1 MKVTDEDLRR
11 ALLRAGSPTERS
23 RCPSSEALAR
33 AAAAAPEGA
42 GEAIVEHLAQ
52 CAECTQEFLLAAS
65 LKPWAE
71 EAAAQLAPSVA
82 PAAAVPHRSR
92 PLVVGLAAALAAAFM
107 GVGGWSLWLRQ
118 QNVEIAGQLAE
129 TQKQLR
135 SQAMAA
141 ARPVAGVRLVDLFP
155 RDPARGAGTAATE
168 LRVPPSVRLVV
179 LILNVRQA
187 GDLSDSADL
196 VRDPDS
202 RRIWEGPLMR
212 GAEPL
217 TLAVPSDLLPEG
229 RYTVRLHRKRSGGIE
244 SVEEYAFTV
253 APPGGAEKP

>member
-11 ALLRAGSPTERS
+11 ALLRAGSQAERS

-71 EAAAQLAPSVA
+71 EAAAQLAPSA
-82 PAAAVPHRSR
+82 QKAAALPPRRR
-92 PLVVGLAAALAAAFM
+92 PFAVGLAASLAAAFV

-118 QNVEIAGQLAE
+118 QNAELAGQLVEA
-129 TQKQLR
+129 QKQIR
-135 SQAMAA
+135 SQARTA

-155 RDPARGAGTAATE
+155 SDAARGAGTAATE
-168 LRVPPSVRLVV
+168 LRIPPAVRLVV
-179 LILNVRQA
+179 LILNVHQA
-187 GDLSDSADL
+187 GLFSDSVELADSNGRL
-196 VRDPDS
+196 VWR
-202 RRIWEGPLMR
+202 GPLTP
-212 GAEPL
+212 GAEPP
-217 TLAVPSDLLPEG
+217 TLAVPSELLEEG
-229 RYTVRLHRKRSGGIE
+229 GYTLRLHRRGAAGSE
-244 SVEEYAFTV
+244 SVERYAFTV
-253 APPGGAEKP
+253 GPPGGAEKP